1 MRFLNFKNR
10 KEPAK
15 NAEKLY
21 ASSRSFQAVGTKC
34 AEGRYVAAEELYD
47 FIADFF
53 SKSLETYGFKYLK
66 SKKAFKRTTQTG
78 CDEITM
84 LFFDYVHYHV
94 DFLFQ
99 KRIDKVQ
106 KIITAVEY
114 ENGFNSCSNYK
125 EHHTIWVC
133 YRNIVGG
140 EEIEIVSYS
149 VLEKHLPKV
158 LALIENEIIPYFD
171 KLNSIDFLHQTLN
184 YPEKDPKN
192 PFSYFALKGTFDCAI
207 VTGLIIAKLLN
218 EPNYENLLNTHIK
231 NNPQNIILKEKLTK
245 LNEYLK
251 QKNIRIDL

>member
-1 MRFLNFKNR
+1 MRFFNFKN
-10 KEPAK
+10 KQEPAK

-34 AEGRYVAAEELYD
+34 ANGRYVAAEELYD

-84 LFFDYVHYHV
+84 LFIDHVHYHV
-94 DFLFQ
+94 DFLFR

-106 KIITAVEY
+106 KIITAVNY

-125 EHHTIWVC
+125 EHYTIRVC
-133 YRNIVGG
+133 YSNIVGG
-140 EEIEIVSYS
+140 KNIEIVSYS

-171 KLNSIDFLHQTLN
+171 KLNSIDVLHQTLN
-184 YPEKDPKN
+184 YPEKDLKN
-192 PFSYFALKGTFDCAI
+192 PFSYFTIRGDYAD
-207 VTGLIIAKLLN
+207 TGLIIAKLLN
-218 EPNYENLLNTHIK
+218 DPNYDNLLNSHIK